1 MLKKMTGNGALNVG
15 NAVIW
20 ASVMLA
26 SSLVMKGAEGSQDLV
41 MIMIVGWFMSSL
53 LIARKS

>member
-1 MLKKMTGNGALNVG
+1 MLKKIAGSGSLNVG

-26 SSLVMKGAEGSQDLV
+26 SSLVTKGTEGSQDLV

>member
-1 MLKKMTGNGALNVG
+1 MIRKMTGNGALNVG

-26 SSLVMKGAEGSQDLV
+26 GSLVTKGAEGSQDLV